1 MFRCSARTWTDLE
14 DIGALVGDQEDI
26 ELLEWLVNESDIRG
40 LNRGMLRVGRDEL
53 WEGSE

>member
-1 MFRCSARTWTDLE
+1 ME
-14 DIGALVGDQEDI
+14 DVGAFVGDQEDI